1 MAETAYFEDTRKKLE
16 RLSTAISDYEAFA
29 KKFEAYPTAWV
40 EKAFRGDDNENP
52 KPIISSTDN
61 VDITQEWDA
70 FLKQNEY
77 ENIEIIRMIRR
88 GLTMG
93 KGVLLERPDFM
104 DFIALQAP
112 HPRVYKWLHAS
123 VWRFCILRDA
133 PYNNGDVWFSCLESM
148 GKALLER
155 LPLPNN
161 LTQIQ
166 DQLKEL
172 TRYKRWLKDDKHTAY
187 MDQLLKKIV
196 SVLKTKQSNEQNV
209 LNDIKSWCFQHL
221 ALTLYA
227 DEYIVQRSLDVYFTE
242 CLNEYMKNRMP
253 QNNEALRFLLNV
265 FCDLFTQEGT
275 RRFAIIFQG
284 LEGRLSSQEKEAI
297 IELMGDPRKDPEKWN
312 LLKSREEGVY
322 EQILYWFNKADFEWF
337 FDFIFKD
344 KFDEHRRKDCW
355 KRYLRYANEFKVFLP
370 SDKMQE
376 FHVEKARMGR
386 DWKISTEPIFNT
398 SGLTSFVIKTPK
410 VLIYET
416 AESGN
421 ASYIYDLKALGFGT
435 KQVQNFIEKA
445 FSNTPVQKIDAK
457 HHLAHTGLAPDIKA
471 VTNPNYFR
479 QNQTQRHWRV
489 THDQNPH
496 SWQEPVRVMMEE
508 IHDMKPLED

>member
-16 RLSTAISDYEAFA
+16 RLSTAISGYEAFA
-29 KKFEAYPTAWV
+29 KKFEADPTAWV
-40 EKAFRGDDNENP
+40 NIEGGDGSP
-52 KPIISSTDN
+52 PPPPPPPP

-70 FLKQNEY
+70 FLDQNEY
-77 ENIEIIRMIRR
+77 ENKEIVRMIRR

-123 VWRFCILRDA
+123 VWRFCILQET
-133 PYNNGDVWFSCLESM
+133 PYPKGNLWFSCLESM
-148 GKALLER
+148 GKALHECF
-155 LPLPNN
+155 PLPNN

-166 DQLKEL
+166 EQRKEL

-187 MDQLLKKIV
+187 MDQLLQKIV

-209 LNDIKSWCFQHL
+209 LNEIKSWCFQHL

-227 DEYIVQRSLDVYFTE
+227 DEYIVQRSFDLYFTE
-242 CLNEYMKNRMP
+242 CLEGYINNRWSY
-253 QNNEALRFLLNV
+253 NIGALSFLLNV

-284 LEGRLSSQEKEAI
+284 LENRLSTNEKELI
-297 IELMGDPRKDPEKWN
+297 IELMGDPRKDPQKWK
-312 LLKSREEGVY
+312 LLKITDEGIY
-322 EQILYWFNKADFEWF
+322 DKILYWFNKADFEWF
-337 FDFIFKD
+337 FDFIFKGT
-344 KFDEHRRKDCW
+344 FDTHRRKDCW

-370 SDKMQE
+370 PNKWNE
-376 FHVEKARMGR
+376 FHAEKARMGR

-416 AESGN
+416 VQSGN
-421 ASYIYDLKALGFGT
+421 ASYIYDLKALGSWT
-435 KQVQNFIEKA
+435 KPVQNFIDKA

-457 HHLAHTGLAPDIKA
+457 HHLAHTGHAPDIKA

-496 SWQEPVRVMMEE
+496 SWHEPVRVMMEE